1 MAKRAKL
8 VNDIVDLIPILQ
20 LFSTKM
26 YRNVYEALLL
36 DRMTFEELE
45 SKYGDCKEA
54 LKVLKHAGMLEAKWR
69 MPSEPGEKPQKEY
82 HVSYTHLSASLYT
95 PLKDI
100 NTMLEII
107 SMPDDEFEEAV
118 EKIIGEI
125 KTGKKSV
132 PYISK
137 SLGLDSL
144 YIRSV
149 AKKSLD
155 LVLKGQHIEVAEDEE
170 T

>member
-8 VNDIVDLIPILQ
+8 VNDIVELIPILQ
-20 LFSTKM
+20 LFSTKT
-26 YRNVYEALLL
+26 YRNVYEALLM

-45 SKYGDCKEA
+45 SKYGDCREA

-69 MPSEPGEKPQKEY
+69 MPSEPNEKPQKEY

-95 PLKDI
+95 PLRDI
-100 NTMLEII
+100 NTILEVI
-107 SMPDDEFEEAV
+107 SMPDDEFEETV

-125 KTGKKSV
+125 NTGKKSV

-137 SLGLDSL
+137 SLGIDAL

-149 AKKSLD
+149 AKKALA
-155 LVLKGQHIEVAEDEE
+155 LVLKGQHIEIAGDEE
-170 T
+170 V

>member
-20 LFSTKM
+20 LFSTRT

-45 SKYGDCKEA
+45 SKYGDCRDA

-69 MPSEPGEKPQKEY
+69 MPSEPSEKPRKEY

-100 NTMLEII
+100 NTILEII

-125 KTGKKSV
+125 KAGKKSV

-137 SLGLDSL
+137 DLSIDSL
-144 YIRSV
+144 YIRAV

-155 LVLKGQHIEVAEDEE
+155 LVLKGQHIEIAEDEE
-170 T
+170 I